1 MLSRYFLIASVYF
14 FEFTEQLNE
23 RCTGPRKKLKN
34 MVWVSASNSRGKLTT
49 MKSRVIV
56 QKLLPLEG
64 DFFPVYSIKKN
75 E

>member
-34 MVWVSASNSRGKLTT
+34 MVWVSASNSRGKLTA

-56 QKLLPLEG
+56 QKLLPLEA
-64 DFFPVYSIKKN
+64 DFFLFTAKKK

>member
-1 MLSRYFLIASVYF
+1 MNLVPAPQKTQKY
-14 FEFTEQLNE
+14 
-23 RCTGPRKKLKN
+23 GPGIQ
-34 MVWVSASNSRGKLTT
+34 VSASNSRGKLTT

-64 DFFPVYSIKKN
+64 HFFLFTAKKN